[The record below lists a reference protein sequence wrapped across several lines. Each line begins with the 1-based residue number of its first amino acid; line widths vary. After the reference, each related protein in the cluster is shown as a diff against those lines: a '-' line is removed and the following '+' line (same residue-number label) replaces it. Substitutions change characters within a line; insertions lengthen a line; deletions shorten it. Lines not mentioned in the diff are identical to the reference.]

1 MEISSRGNEYSGRL
15 APRDRRDYRSSRRR
29 RNLWSI
35 IIMLGTIVSC
45 VTSHDAYLHAATPRS
60 LQFRPLFRGRMYIY
74 LSACNDSERPEKW
87 ISTARSRFA
96 LSLSLSVPGVKW
108 VNLVRTVQ
116 SRHRD
121 CASKSN
127 WNIGNALP
135 FRFHDFYSPSSAF
148 ALPSSTCTPT
158 NFPRIPFLSLLRSPF
173 FPFVPFFVLKPRQLV
188 EHTAIKLESWN
199 SEKSKQ

>member
-1 MEISSRGNEYSGRL
+1 MTPICTLRHLALFSSGHYFEAECTYTCLRVTIRGGRKSEFP
-15 APRDRRDYRSSRRR
+15 PRV
-29 RNLWSI
+29 LV
-35 IIMLGTIVSC
+35 L
-45 VTSHDAYLHAATPRS
+45 
-60 LQFRPLFRGRMYIY
+60 
-74 LSACNDSERPEKW
+74 
-87 ISTARSRFA
+87 

-188 EHTAIKLESWN
+188 EHTVIKLESWN